1 MWMFFSSLFLFS
13 KEFQIKWTRKADN
26 KANTNAKRT
35 VINKYNL
42 ATMNGVDTM
51 DTMNTMNVNEWMVES
66 CARHLNEYRFVK
78 IWINNDWKFFNEI
91 LK

>member
-1 MWMFFSSLFLFS
+1 MDFFLARSLFS
-13 KEFQIKWTRKADN
+13 KEFQIKWARKADN
-26 KANTNAKRT
+26 KENTNAKHT

-51 DTMNTMNVNEWMVES
+51 DTMNVNEWMVES